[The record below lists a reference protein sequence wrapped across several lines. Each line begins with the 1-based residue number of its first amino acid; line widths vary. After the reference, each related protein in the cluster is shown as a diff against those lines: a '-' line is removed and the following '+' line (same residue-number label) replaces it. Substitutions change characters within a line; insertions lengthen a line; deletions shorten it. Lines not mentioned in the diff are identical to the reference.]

1 MFKLYYDI
9 VFTGYVVTS
18 VKPGNGVVKL
28 RQPVTIHGSLP
39 TIDTCT

>member
-18 VKPGNGVVKL
+18 VKPGNGVV
-28 RQPVTIHGSLP
+28 
-39 TIDTCT
+39 